1 MTDRYA
7 VIGNPIGHTKSPL
20 IRSAFAKQTWQ
31 DIDYLAI
38 EGAAA
43 AFARRL
49 KPARGGTAFVRKR
62 LR

>member
-1 MTDRYA
+1 MTDQYA
-7 VIGNPIGHTKSPL
+7 VIGNPIGHTTSLL

-43 AFARRL
+43 AFARRP
-49 KPARGGTAFVRKR
+49 KPSRGGAAFVRKR